1 MLKFSDTQ
9 HKEILLYLKSIF
21 IIYTIYN
28 SYLNYFLFTITLF
41 LGFVNKIF
49 YNEILIFYLLFF
61 ILEIHHHTRSNH
73 KTEVLRFK
81 IANDYSELSYATLH
95 LYVRGWDWIYVQQP
109 DFIKEIKN
117 EKKKEVIVSIHRAVR
132 RATNFTHKVKM
143 FEFRQS
149 IPLGQGE
156 WANIDVKPLF
166 GDDFPNKTQE
176 IQISGL
182 KSWMKSLIVTTDAA
196 SQNPLVCISLR

>member
-1 MLKFSDTQ
+1 M
-9 HKEILLYLKSIF
+9 
-21 IIYTIYN
+21 
-28 SYLNYFLFTITLF
+28 
-41 LGFVNKIF
+41 
-49 YNEILIFYLLFF
+49 
-61 ILEIHHHTRSNH
+61 
-73 KTEVLRFK
+73 LRFK

-109 DFIKEIKN
+109 ELIEEIKN
-117 EKKKEVIVSIHRAVR
+117 QQNNEVIVSIHRAAR

-166 GDDFPNKTQE
+166 GDDLSNKTQE
-176 IQISGL
+176 IQISAL
-182 KSWMKSLIVTTDAA
+182 KSWMKSLIVTTDTA
-196 SQNPLVCISLR
+196 SQNPLVCISWRKLKTIEILKSIKKTS